1 MNVMITVLLF
11 IAAIVSLGASQAT
24 QPALEPPECPLETQ
38 IAFSQTLPN
47 ARVCAPS
54 IGAVLTP
61 LNAALTS
68 ERRSA
73 IIDNLDNVCI
83 DNCGGMFADFLASE
97 NCNDTLGAITLE
109 VFCIPTNGGAAI
121 GPYCRFASGDLDQ
134 TIFNALLA
142 CDNSTICASGCR
154 DALIELKSQIGC
166 CYQNLY
172 NNTEY
177 LMELLNTQFLPQFA
191 FDRLQLLNDPLGNPW
206 DACNVNAPQECT
218 AEPFGKKLMFNIKN
232 LSAKLIDFVT
242 ACFHLFCMDVS
253 NDNIFFPCNNN
264 CRMQHL

>member
-1 MNVMITVLLF
+1 MQLFYFAHQFSSMMNTMITVLVF
-11 IAAIVSLGASQAT
+11 FAAIVSLGAPQAT
-24 QPALEPPECPLETQ
+24 QPALESPECPLETQ
-38 IAFSQTLPN
+38 ISFSLTLPN

-61 LNAALTS
+61 LNVTLTS

-73 IIDNLDNVCI
+73 MIEDLDNVCI
-83 DNCGGMFADFLASE
+83 DSCGGMFADFLASE

-109 VFCIPTNGGAAI
+109 VFCTPTNGGAAI

-134 TIFNALLA
+134 TIFNAILA
-142 CDNSTICASGCR
+142 CDNGTTCASGCR
-154 DALIELKSQIGC
+154 NALIELKSRIGC

-177 LMELLNTQFLPQFA
+177 LTELLNTQFLPQFA

-218 AEPFGKKLMFNIKN
+218 AEPFGKKFMFNNIKD
-232 LSAKLIDFVT
+232 LSAILI
-242 ACFHLFCMDVS
+242 
-253 NDNIFFPCNNN
+253 N
-264 CRMQHL
+264 CSLTNSIHFA